1 MMAIALWT
9 GIWRVDITSSWSA
22 SVNIES
28 FPKRH
33 NLTIRCDYGGAPRDA
48 HITVNQ
54 NAASVVQGIL
64 DEATYVRKVD
74 KDVIVFRVLHGYNHV
89 VRPLQ
94 RIVLA
99 RRDNVRDPK
108 LSAEV
113 DGLDGGETVRC
124 ASTEMLWKLAH
135 RVAPDGGH
143 ALSDVELT
151 IDDGV
156 DVAGGCIRHDQ
167 GLGVVGGCGGEM
179 RQT

>member
-1 MMAIALWT
+1 MKLFDEAIVRLYLRASSLDDGNCLMDRDMA
-9 GIWRVDITSSWSA
+9 S
-22 SVNIES
+22 
-28 FPKRH
+28 RH
-33 NLTIRCDYGGAPRDA
+33 QIRCDYGGAPRDA

-54 NAASVVQGIL
+54 NVASVVQGLL
-64 DEATYVRKVD
+64 DEATCVREVD

-99 RRDNVRDPK
+99 RRNNVRDPK

-113 DGLDGGETVRC
+113 DGLDGGEI
-124 ASTEMLWKLAH
+124 
-135 RVAPDGGH
+135 
-143 ALSDVELT
+143 SDVELT

-167 GLGVVGGCGGEM
+167 GMVV
-179 RQT
+179 

>member
-1 MMAIALWT
+1 M
-9 GIWRVDITSSWSA
+9 
-22 SVNIES
+22 
-28 FPKRH
+28 
-33 NLTIRCDYGGAPRDA
+33 
-48 HITVNQ
+48 NQ
-54 NAASVVQGIL
+54 NAASAVQGIL
-64 DEATYVRKVD
+64 DEATCIRKVD

-108 LSAEV
+108 LSTEV

-124 ASTEMLWKLAH
+124 ASTEMLGRLAH
-135 RVAPDGGH
+135 RVALDGGH

-167 GLGVVGGCGGEM
+167 DGCRWGVGVSCGRGKRARFKREGFW
-179 RQT
+179 R